1 MGRYVDL
8 EKLPLV
14 AIDMDTI
21 NGSAFVDLREV
32 QQALRQAAAET
43 GEVAEVKHAHW
54 IGSGENVRCSCCEMH
69 PLKEMDRDYMHY
81 WSYEPRFC
89 PNCGAKMDWEW
100 EEK

>member
-14 AIDMDTI
+14 AINVDTI

-54 IGSGENVRCSCCEMH
+54 VTISRYRVKCSACGGVLGK
-69 PLKEMDRDYMHY
+69 PYMDADPYCGR
-81 WSYEPRFC
+81 
-89 PNCGAKMDWEW
+89 CGAKIDWEW
-100 EEK
+100 EEDHAD